1 VEVSLFVN
9 CIFFKKIGY
18 DEYKMCEMEGLR
30 DMNVLS
36 AFMETL
42 LISFIELL
50 YLFGVVIAVGI
61 ILGVFERYSNV
72 YLMGAFGSRGVL
84 VTAWIGVPIHEIG
97 HLLQCFIWRHKV
109 NRVKL
114 LQLNS
119 PDGVLGYVEHSY
131 NRNSFYQQ
139 VGNFFIGLGPIFSGI
154 GSLILGMYLLVPD
167 SYLTFSD
174 FIHQNVTPEKLDL
187 NVLNT
192 VWGAVLAI
200 VKSLITY
207 ENVMNPLFWI
217 YLWLAISIS
226 SHIAL
231 SKADIKGAAKGLLT
245 MFFVL
250 VLFNVAAG
258 LIGFD
263 SLQIIRKITQY
274 NVYFL
279 SYFSISLFF
288 SGITLV
294 FSYFLYKLKRLA
306 KEF

>member
-1 VEVSLFVN
+1 
-9 CIFFKKIGY
+9 
-18 DEYKMCEMEGLR
+18 ME
-30 DMNVLS
+30 MNVLS

-61 ILGVFERYSNV
+61 ILGVFERYSNA

-97 HLLQCFIWRHKV
+97 HLFQCFIWRHKV

-139 VGNFFIGLGPIFSGI
+139 IGNFFIGLGPIFSGI

-167 SYLTFSD
+167 SYMTFSAY
-174 FIHQNVTPEKLDL
+174 IHKNVTPEKLDL
-187 NVLNT
+187 NVLYT
-192 VWGAVLAI
+192 VWGIVLAI
-200 VKSLITY
+200 VKSLFTY